1 MLSLL
6 IHVGYKGSGIV
17 GKIRNPS
24 TSMNIVIVYKDYKIY
39 KDNDYKNNDYKDK
52 FYKDNAYLLHTLRNK
67 DYLVITFIIKS

>member
-1 MLSLL
+1 
-6 IHVGYKGSGIV
+6 
-17 GKIRNPS
+17 
-24 TSMNIVIVYKDYKIY
+24 MNIVIVYKDCKIY